1 MGKTAVN
8 DGSDGNGVGNVVG
21 EVIDTMLAMVV
32 VVVVKVE
39 EVVDRSRVCMRV
51 SFSPVRQ
58 PLVTQFISNLNHG
71 FQFSFLFSSIWK
83 TMDRHLNCVQ

>member
-1 MGKTAVN
+1 MPIMMAAMVI
-8 DGSDGNGVGNVVG
+8 VLEMWLG

-32 VVVVKVE
+32 LVVGEVE
-39 EVVDRSRVCMRV
+39 EVVNRSRLCMRV

-71 FQFSFLFSSIWK
+71 FQFGKPWTDI
-83 TMDRHLNCVQ
+83 

>member
-1 MGKTAVN
+1 MPITWYE
-8 DGSDGNGVGNVVG
+8 GSDGDGVGNVVG

-32 VVVVKVE
+32 LVVE
-39 EVVDRSRVCMRV
+39 EVVNRSRVCMRV

-71 FQFSFLFSSIWK
+71 FQCSFL
-83 TMDRHLNCVQ
+83 CVQFFCVR

>member
-1 MGKTAVN
+1 MPITWY
-8 DGSDGNGVGNVVG
+8 DGTDGDGVGNVLG

-32 VVVVKVE
+32 VVVVKVGK
-39 EVVDRSRVCMRV
+39 VVNRSRMCMRV

-71 FQFSFLFSSIWK
+71 LQFSFF
-83 TMDRHLNCVQ
+83 CVQFGKPWTDI